1 MSTSV
6 LLNNVNHQALRI
18 ITARGAAWGD
28 DVMSSVVFPSEF
40 RNLQAHYPIV
50 FQKTA
55 DGTGFQPIA
64 LFGLR
69 EGQNL
74 FLTPQG
80 WDAACLP
87 MAVER
92 QPFMIGRDGDEL
104 MVHLDLDS
112 PRLSNTEGEPV
123 FLPLGGNSEFLE
135 RMTALLLAVH
145 EGVQATPAF
154 VDALLA
160 HELLESFVLDV
171 ELDDGTQSRLAG
183 LYTLHEDRL
192 AGLGPE
198 ALGALHR
205 AGHLQAVYMV
215 LASLSNLRGLIDRQ
229 NRALRDRN
237 REGRAG

>member
-6 LLNNVNHQALRI
+6 LLNNVAHQALRV

-64 LFGLR
+64 LLGLR

-80 WDAACLP
+80 WDAASLP

-104 MVHLDLDS
+104 MVHIDMAS
-112 PRLSNTEGEPV
+112 PRLSETEGEPV
-123 FLPLGGNSEFLE
+123 FLPLGGRTEFLD

-145 EGVQATPAF
+145 EGVQATPPF

-160 HELLESFVLDV
+160 HDLLESFVLDV

-183 LYTLHEDRL
+183 LYTVHEDRL
-192 AGLGPE
+192 AALAPD
-198 ALGALHR
+198 ALGALHS
-205 AGHLQAVYMV
+205 AGHLQAIYMV
-215 LASLSNLRGLIDRQ
+215 LASLSNFRSLIDRQ
-229 NRALRDRN
+229 NRALR
-237 REGRAG
+237 EGRAG